1 MSRFERNRFFHG
13 KLMTARDM
21 QAEQDYHVG
30 RLNMLNRL
38 VVGKG
43 IVRGLNVTV
52 RDADD
57 GLVVEVGPGVA
68 LDGDG
73 RLIVVENAATE
84 PLPDATGEEIHVFLK
99 HDEASKDKVP
109 DMGSDRSYEEDCTY
123 NRIVETFKITYREDQ
138 DLPDRYG
145 EEPEDESSGPVDLD
159 VDDESNGIELA
170 RSYHRSQLEARG
182 PARDSDVFLG
192 SFERTSDGW
201 EEKDGVA
208 QRPYVYTN
216 DMLYDVLVD
225 HVTNRENPH
234 QVSFEGADIESA
246 GELVDRMEELE
257 QRVGRI
263 EEQKSS
269 LERYV
274 MNETLEA
281 KIRAFQHVKTEFNS
295 GTAEEIVE
303 QSRRNLHD
311 AAITERGEYLDFIE
325 TVVERETALEHELG
339 DDATSDS
346 LSRYSEALTELKTAM
361 EELGNDESVVAIADA
376 QKKICEAAESLRS
389 G

>member
-30 RLNMLNRL
+30 RLNILNRL

-43 IVRGLNVTV
+43 IIRGLNVTNV

-57 GLVVEVGPGVA
+57 GLVIEVDPGVA

-73 RLIVVENAATE
+73 RLIVVDNAATE
-84 PLPDATGEEIHVFLK
+84 SLSDATGEEIHVFLG
-99 HDEASKDKVP
+99 HEEASKDKVP
-109 DMGSDRSYEEDCTY
+109 VPGSDRGYEEDCTY
-123 NRIVETFKITYREDQ
+123 NRIVETFEITYRE

-145 EEPEDESSGPVDLD
+145 EGSEDESPDLAD
-159 VDDESNGIELA
+159 PDADDESNGIELA
-170 RSYHRSQLEARG
+170 RSYHRSRLETRG
-182 PARDSDVFLG
+182 PAQDSDIFLG
-192 SFERTSDGW
+192 SFKRTSDGW
-201 EEKDGVA
+201 EEMDGVA

-246 GELVDRMEELE
+246 GELVDRIAELE

-263 EEQKSS
+263 EEHKSS

-325 TVVERETALEHELG
+325 TVVERETGVEHELG
-339 DDATSDS
+339 DEATSDS
-346 LSRYSEALTELKTAM
+346 LSRYSEALIELKTAM
-361 EELGNDESVVAIADA
+361 EELGDDESVVAIAEA
-376 QKKICEAAESLRS
+376 QKKVCEAAGSLS
-389 G
+389 SD

>member
-21 QAEQDYHVG
+21 QAEQDYHVD

-38 VVGKG
+38 VVGTG
-43 IVRGLNVTV
+43 IVRGLNVTDV

-73 RLIVVENAATE
+73 RLIVVDNAATE
-84 PLPDATGEEIHVFLK
+84 SLSDATGDEIHVFLG
-99 HDEASKDKVP
+99 HEEASKDKVP
-109 DMGSDRSYEEDCTY
+109 VPGSDRSYEEDCTY
-123 NRIVETFKITYREDQ
+123 NRIVETFEITYRE

-145 EEPEDESSGPVDLD
+145 EEPEDGSPGRLDPD
-159 VDDESNGIELA
+159 VDDESNGIGLA
-170 RSYHRSQLEARG
+170 RSYHRHQLEARG

-201 EEKDGVA
+201 EEMDGVA

-234 QVSFEGADIESA
+234 RVSFEGADIESA
-246 GELVDRMEELE
+246 GELDERMDELE

-311 AAITERGEYLDFIE
+311 EAITERREYLDFIE
-325 TVVERETALEHELG
+325 TVVERETGLEHELG
-339 DDATSDS
+339 DEATSES
-346 LSRYSEALTELKTAM
+346 LSRYSEALTELKTAI
-361 EELGNDESVVAIADA
+361 GDVGDDESVIAVAEA
-376 QKKICEAAESLRS
+376 QKKVCEAAESLSS

>member
-21 QAEQDYHVG
+21 QAEQDYHIG

-38 VVGKG
+38 VIGKG
-43 IVRGLNVTV
+43 IVRGLNVTDV
-52 RDADD
+52 RNADD

-73 RLIVVENAATE
+73 RLIVVDNVATE
-84 PLPDATGEEIHVFLK
+84 NLPAATGEEIHVFLG
-99 HDEASKDKVP
+99 HEEASKGKVP
-109 DMGSDRSYEEDCTY
+109 VQGSDRGYEEDCTY
-123 NRIVETFKITYREDQ
+123 NRIVETFDITYQE

-145 EEPEDESSGPVDLD
+145 EEPGDESAGPVDPH
-159 VDDESNGIELA
+159 VDDESNGIEIA

-201 EEKDGVA
+201 EEMDGEA

-225 HVTNRENPH
+225 HVANRENPH

-246 GELVDRMEELE
+246 GELVDRMNELE

-274 MNETLEA
+274 MNETLGA

-295 GTAEEIVE
+295 GTADEIVDR
-303 QSRRNLHD
+303 SRRNLHD
-311 AAITERGEYLDFIE
+311 SAITERGEYLDFIE
-325 TVVERETALEHELG
+325 TVVERETGLEYELE
-339 DDATSDS
+339 DQATSDG

-361 EELGNDESVVAIADA
+361 EELGDEESIVAIAEA
-376 QKKICEAAESLRS
+376 QKRVCEAAESLKS

>member
-13 KLMTARDM
+13 KLMTSRDM
-21 QAEQDYHVG
+21 QVEQDYHTG

-43 IVRGLNVTV
+43 IIRGLDVTNV

-57 GLVVEVGPGVA
+57 GLVVEIEPGVA
-68 LDGDG
+68 VDGDG
-73 RLIVVENAATE
+73 QLIVVDTAATKS
-84 PLPDATGEEIHVFLK
+84 LSDATGEEEIHLFLG
-99 HDEASKDKVP
+99 HEEATKDKVP
-109 DMGSDRSYEEDCTY
+109 IPGSDRSYEEDCTY
-123 NRIVETFKITYREDQ
+123 NRIVETFEITYKPE
-138 DLPDRYG
+138 LPDRFR
-145 EEPEDESSGPVDLD
+145 DESAGGIDLH
-159 VDDESNGIELA
+159 VDDSDGIEIA
-170 RSYHRSQLEARG
+170 RSYHGQLEARG
-182 PARDSDVFLG
+182 PTQDSEIFLG

-201 EEKDGVA
+201 EEMDGVA
-208 QRPYVYTN
+208 ERPYVYTN

-234 QVSFEGADIESA
+234 RVSFEGADIESA
-246 GELVDRMEELE
+246 GELVDRLDELE

-263 EEQKSS
+263 EAEKSS

-295 GTAEEIVE
+295 GTADEIVD
-303 QSRRNLHD
+303 QSRRNFHD
-311 AAITERGEYLDFIE
+311 AAITGRGEYLDFIE
-325 TVVERETALEHELG
+325 TVVERESGLEYELE
-339 DDATSDS
+339 DDATSES
-346 LSRYSEALTELKTAM
+346 LSRYSEALGELKTAI
-361 EELGNDESVVAIADA
+361 EELEDEESVVVIAEA
-376 QKKICEAAESLRS
+376 QKKVCEAAESLRS